1 LLSKRKVRQPYRLLI
16 TTAVLWLVFVLLPS
30 FPLVRSIL
38 VLPLVTNDPNAH
50 GDAVYVLAGGT
61 SFLER
66 LAAASD
72 LYHMERVQKIYLS
85 NNNGWSSFNFSAQSN
100 WTPTQWAVDFFECR
114 GVPADKIVVF
124 KREPKGWLGTLA
136 EAKLVKQALPSDVK
150 QLVIVTS
157 AAHTRRSL
165 MTFARTLDDEIS
177 VRPYAATSFTQS
189 QELYRPLWQEYLK
202 LIIYW
207 VIV

>member
-1 LLSKRKVRQPYRLLI
+1 M
-16 TTAVLWLVFVLLPS
+16 
-30 FPLVRSIL
+30 
-38 VLPLVTNDPNAH
+38 LPLVTNAPNAY

-72 LYHMERVQKIYLS
+72 LYHMQRVQKIYLS
-85 NNNGWSSFNFSAQSN
+85 NNNGWSSYNFIAQSN
-100 WTPTQWAVDFFECR
+100 WTPTQWAVNFLECR
-114 GVPADKIVVF
+114 GVPAEKITVF
-124 KREPKGWLGTLA
+124 DEEPAGWLGTYS

-150 QLVIVTS
+150 RLVIVTS

-165 MTFARTLDDEIS
+165 MTFARTLDDEML
-177 VRPYAATSFTQS
+177 VMPYAATAFIHS